1 MDRPVSGGHDHVHV
15 QGDQLGGKSVHS
27 FCSALGGPVNV
38 GNIAR
43 LEVTEV
49 AHALA
54 EGFEKMG
61 DAGVEQAD
69 LRDLARLLRARSE
82 RPSRRATDQ
91 HDERAAVH

>member
-1 MDRPVSGGHDHVHV
+1 
-15 QGDQLGGKSVHS
+15 
-27 FCSALGGPVNV
+27 
-38 GNIAR
+38 
-43 LEVTEV
+43 
-49 AHALA
+49 LA